1 MIKLV
6 SEPAIATK
14 IMKMQQRVRWQAREI
29 IERQI
34 DQTCFILDDGRNGDR
49 EFSFLVIGDSGTG
62 YQKKHHPQRQVAELM
77 LPHHPQSR
85 FMLHTGDVVYLVGS
99 SEYYPHNFIAPYR
112 EFLVGGENHRQIPYN
127 QMTFKLP
134 IFPVPGNHDYY
145 DIPLIFNLLSIITL
159 PIRRLFRST
168 IDFDAAWHGS
178 YQGDAYAQAF
188 LDYLKKWRFSGELAE
203 HLDQYYTAK
212 TNTGRCLNYQ
222 PGYFT
227 RLPNRYYTFNYGGID
242 FFALDSNTFNQ
253 PQPLPNNPDGDK
265 QRINLKQQRD
275 SLIQRKREIIQ
286 TLTKLN
292 SEKMEEAEQIDDLE
306 AHLSQIEEIIVDI
319 DKQLGTVEI
328 SNDTEQLNWF
338 KERLIASWRN
348 PEVRGRIV
356 FFHHPPYVT
365 EATKWQQSQT
375 LAVRKHFAQTLDAV
389 AQELGDIPQGRAL
402 IDLVFNGHAHCLEYI
417 QTLDTGHADSHINW
431 LICGGSGF
439 SLRRQREEGGDL
451 IDNDGR
457 HLAHSLLFLGRSGS
471 GRQKRRPYSCLRIDV
486 CDGSPP
492 KFRVRPLVAER
503 YQGEWH
509 NYEIEPF
516 LI

>member
-168 IDFDAAWHGS
+168 IDFDAAS
-178 YQGDAYAQAF
+178 
-188 LDYLKKWRFSGELAE
+188 
-203 HLDQYYTAK
+203 K
-212 TNTGRCLNYQ
+212 T
-222 PGYFT
+222 
-227 RLPNRYYTFNYGGID
+227 
-242 FFALDSNTFNQ
+242 
-253 PQPLPNNPDGDK
+253 
-265 QRINLKQQRD
+265 
-275 SLIQRKREIIQ
+275 
-286 TLTKLN
+286 
-292 SEKMEEAEQIDDLE
+292 
-306 AHLSQIEEIIVDI
+306 
-319 DKQLGTVEI
+319 
-328 SNDTEQLNWF
+328 
-338 KERLIASWRN
+338 
-348 PEVRGRIV
+348 
-356 FFHHPPYVT
+356 
-365 EATKWQQSQT
+365 
-375 LAVRKHFAQTLDAV
+375 
-389 AQELGDIPQGRAL
+389 
-402 IDLVFNGHAHCLEYI
+402 
-417 QTLDTGHADSHINW
+417 
-431 LICGGSGF
+431 
-439 SLRRQREEGGDL
+439 
-451 IDNDGR
+451 
-457 HLAHSLLFLGRSGS
+457 
-471 GRQKRRPYSCLRIDV
+471 
-486 CDGSPP
+486 
-492 KFRVRPLVAER
+492 
-503 YQGEWH
+503 
-509 NYEIEPF
+509 
-516 LI
+516 